1 MKYYHA
7 TTEKTME
14 KIFTDG
20 AIRKSWDGCVYL
32 CTTAVDA
39 CKFLILRGIK
49 RMIVVEVELDE
60 SEVEESHDHNSE
72 TEQVNSNSDM
82 CTTYSSAGFRWQQ
95 RLSHLRRSPCGWTRH
110 LRA

>member
-60 SEVEESHDHNSE
+60 SD
-72 TEQVNSNSDM
+72 
-82 CTTYSSAGFRWQQ
+82 TTSTFFSAKRTYITVT
-95 RLSHLRRSPCGWTRH
+95 SRSPEQNPHGNIH
-110 LRA
+110 LIFSRNGQ

>member
-49 RMIVVEVELDE
+49 END
-60 SEVEESHDHNSE
+60 
-72 TEQVNSNSDM
+72 
-82 CTTYSSAGFRWQQ
+82 
-95 RLSHLRRSPCGWTRH
+95 CG
-110 LRA
+110 

>member
-60 SEVEESHDHNSE
+60 SEVEESHDHNE
-72 TEQVNSNSDM
+72 H
-82 CTTYSSAGFRWQQ
+82 FF
-95 RLSHLRRSPCGWTRH
+95 HRSRTHMGIYI
-110 LRA
+110 

>member
-49 RMIVVEVELDE
+49 RMIVVRLNWMKAR
-60 SEVEESHDHNSE
+60 SRNL
-72 TEQVNSNSDM
+72 
-82 CTTYSSAGFRWQQ
+82 TTTTSTFFSAKRTYITVT
-95 RLSHLRRSPCGWTRH
+95 SRSPEQNPHGNIH
-110 LRA
+110 LIFSRNGQ